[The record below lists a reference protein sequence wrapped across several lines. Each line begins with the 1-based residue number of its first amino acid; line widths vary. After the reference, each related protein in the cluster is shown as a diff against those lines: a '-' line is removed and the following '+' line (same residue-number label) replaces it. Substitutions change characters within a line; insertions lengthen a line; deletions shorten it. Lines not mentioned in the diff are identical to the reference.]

1 MAVSYVDTG
10 RATTI
15 IEPKPGWKWID
26 LRDLWQYRELLYF
39 LAWRDVK
46 VRYKQTSLG
55 AAWALLQ
62 PVLAMIIFTVFFG
75 GLAKFPTDGA
85 PYALFVY
92 IALVPWTF
100 FANSVSQGSLSL
112 LSSAGVISKVYFPR
126 VLVPAGTV
134 AALLLDYVIAFS
146 IVFVLMAWYGVPV
159 TPRIFAVLPLTLLLM
174 VAGLGVATLLAA
186 VVVAY
191 RDFRYVVPFAVQLWM
206 FATPVVY
213 PSSLAPERWR
223 WALALNPMTGII
235 EGYRSA
241 LLGRPFDVHAL
252 ALSAGAAVLALLV
265 GLAYFAQVERRFAD
279 II

>member
-1 MAVSYVDTG
+1 MAVSLVDTG
-10 RATTI
+10 RTTTV
-15 IEPKPGWKWID
+15 IEPKPGWKWLD
-26 LRDLWQYRELLYF
+26 VRDLWGYRELLYF

-55 AAWALLQ
+55 AAWAVLQ
-62 PVLAMIIFTVFFG
+62 PVLAMVIFTIFFG
-75 GLAKFPTDGA
+75 GLAKFPTDGV
-85 PYALFVY
+85 PYSLFVY

-100 FANSVSQGSLSL
+100 FANAVSQGSLSL
-112 LSSAGVISKVYFPR
+112 LSSASVISKVYFPR

-146 IVFVLMAWYGVPV
+146 IVFVLMAWHGVPV
-159 TPRIFAVLPLTLLLM
+159 TPSILAVLPLTLLLV

-223 WALALNPMTGII
+223 WLLALNPMTGII

-241 LLGRPFDVHAL
+241 LLGRPFDLHAL
-252 ALSAGAAVLALLV
+252 TLSAGAAVLALLV